1 MCVCERERE
10 RERERENTITIN
22 DKLNDTMILKDG
34 GGSMWV
40 GWREEREGRNVVLI
54 ISKIKIKKNKL

>member
-1 MCVCERERE
+1 
-10 RERERENTITIN
+10 
-22 DKLNDTMILKDG
+22 MILKDG